1 MMLKEFADEDMENLE
16 VNIEGTEEFTS
27 EPEAEIDDS
36 YTVEEVEPEQEE
48 DFESFQIE
56 GLQEDLVLD
65 DFNDEH

>member
-1 MMLKEFADEDMENLE
+1 M
-16 VNIEGTEEFTS
+16 NIEGTEEFTS

>member
-1 MMLKEFADEDMENLE
+1 MENLE

-48 DFESFQIE
+48 DFENFQIE

>member
-1 MMLKEFADEDMENLE
+1 MENLE

>member
-1 MMLKEFADEDMENLE
+1 MENLE

-48 DFESFQIE
+48 DFENFQID

>member
-1 MMLKEFADEDMENLE
+1 MFELNNFDAIQIGLASPEQVRKWSRGE
-16 VNIEGTEEFTS
+16 VKK
-27 EPEAEIDDS
+27 
-36 YTVEEVEPEQEE
+36 PEQEE